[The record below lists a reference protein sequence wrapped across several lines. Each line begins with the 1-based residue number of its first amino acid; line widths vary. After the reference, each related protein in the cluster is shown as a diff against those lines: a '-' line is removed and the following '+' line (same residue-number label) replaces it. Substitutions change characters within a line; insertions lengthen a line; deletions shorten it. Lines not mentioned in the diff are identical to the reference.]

1 MEDLIKLEN
10 VSKDY
15 DGNIVVKEVNLS
27 IRKGQSIGIVG
38 ANGSGKSTLLR
49 VIAGLTKVSSGK
61 RLQKDNI
68 KINYVPEHFPKMNF
82 TPAEYLYHIGTFQ
95 GFTC

>member
-61 RLQKDNI
+61 RLQKI
-68 KINYVPEHFPKMNF
+68 I
-82 TPAEYLYHIGTFQ
+82 
-95 GFTC
+95 

>member
-68 KINYVPEHFPKMNF
+68 KINYVPEHFPK
-82 TPAEYLYHIGTFQ
+82 
-95 GFTC
+95 

>member
-38 ANGSGKSTLLR
+38 ANGSGKST
-49 VIAGLTKVSSGK
+49 
-61 RLQKDNI
+61 
-68 KINYVPEHFPKMNF
+68 F
-82 TPAEYLYHIGTFQ
+82 
-95 GFTC
+95 